1 MTEWPSDQV
10 TKWPSTQ
17 VTRKLRRRLTVW
29 YIWIYKQCLF
39 SFFFYLFPCITNSAA
54 VLLTPDPSARAD
66 GGLSVATGSMSRG
79 QYCKERS
86 NLREIWLMLI
96 SIQQK
101 LLFWRL
107 FTSIGILNNNNF
119 IHFQI
124 AVTTIIESQ
133 HLSALDLR
141 YVCKLMFLTVI
152 VNHVPKFKVFKI
164 YCALSRPLRNLI
176 SWESSKRGILSE
188 NLCAQ
193 I

>member
-1 MTEWPSDQV
+1 MTEWPSDWVTKWPSDRVTEWHSDRVTEWQSDQV

-101 LLFWRL
+101 MLFWRL
-107 FTSIGILNNNNF
+107 FTSIASELG
-119 IHFQI
+119 
-124 AVTTIIESQ
+124 
-133 HLSALDLR
+133 
-141 YVCKLMFLTVI
+141 TVE
-152 VNHVPKFKVFKI
+152 
-164 YCALSRPLRNLI
+164 Y
-176 SWESSKRGILSE
+176 
-188 NLCAQ
+188 
-193 I
+193 